1 MPITKNVHSILKLKF
16 KWGERYLQKML
27 LGSAWALSDGFCLV
41 KMKKQLKSVEVAK
54 DSRKVNEWK
63 ADENSE
69 RRQDQMPLRN
79 TLFYPPPSSNYN
91 PRSKTRFDTIIKRSI
106 SYLCFFFF
114 VNINW
119 QTNDKSPFLFFSF
132 SFFGQ
137 RYLDREEADLL
148 VQEHYEL
155 FVTRTSTINF

>member
-1 MPITKNVHSILKLKF
+1 
-16 KWGERYLQKML
+16 ML

-41 KMKKQLKSVEVAK
+41 KMKKQLKSVEAAK

-91 PRSKTRFDTIIKRSI
+91 PGSKTRFDMIII
-106 SYLCFFFF
+106 Y
-114 VNINW
+114 
-119 QTNDKSPFLFFSF
+119 
-132 SFFGQ
+132 
-137 RYLDREEADLL
+137 
-148 VQEHYEL
+148 
-155 FVTRTSTINF
+155 